1 VLGRLGPGQLGES
14 GGESVTVPDEVRVA
28 AGQLGPADASRSA
41 TVKRIVALIKQA
53 GAAGVGLLVLPE
65 LALSPYF
72 AAEVHADIGRF
83 VEPGFPSAETQPIV
97 AAVRDA
103 GVVTVLP
110 HAELDHG
117 AVYNSSVVLG
127 ADGTVI
133 GRYRKSHIPGKTEPD
148 QPGEF
153 AILEKRYFAP
163 GDLGFPLHDSP
174 AGPFGIGICYDR
186 RFPELYRCYALQ
198 GASAVA
204 CCFNTPVMTDR
215 GETLESTQEA
225 QELAVRGGAIANAV
239 AVIAAGKA
247 GVEGGTRFSAG
258 SCVIDHRGRIL
269 AKAAT
274 EGDELVT
281 AVLDLTAAAAARQR
295 MDLEGN
301 RRPELY
307 GLLTAAR
314 ALAQQAENV

>member
-1 VLGRLGPGQLGES
+1 M
-14 GGESVTVPDEVRVA
+14 TAPDLVRVA
-28 AGQLGPADASRSA
+28 AGQLGPAGA
-41 TVKRIVALIKQA
+41 TRADTVTRIVSLIRQA
-53 GAAGVGLLVLPE
+53 GEAGAGLLVLPE

-72 AAEVHADIGRF
+72 AAEVREDISRF
-83 VEPGFPSAETQPIV
+83 VEPAFPTAETLPIV
-97 AAVRDA
+97 AAVRA
-103 GVVTVLP
+103 TGVVTVVP
-110 HAELDHG
+110 HAERQDG
-117 AVYNSSVVLG
+117 AVYNGSVVLG
-127 ADGTVI
+127 PDGAVT
-133 GRYRKSHIPGKTEPD
+133 GRYRKSHIPGKVEPD
-148 QPGEF
+148 RPGEF
-153 AILEKRYFAP
+153 AILEKRYFTP

-198 GASAVA
+198 GASVVA
-204 CCFNTPVMTDR
+204 CCFNTPVM
-215 GETLESTQEA
+215 GEETLESTQEA

-247 GVEGGTRFSAG
+247 GVEGGVRFSAG

-269 AKAAT
+269 AKATSEA
-274 EGDELVT
+274 DELVT
-281 AVLDLTAAAAARQR
+281 AELDLTAAAAARQR

-307 GLLTAAR
+307 GLLTAVR

>member
-1 VLGRLGPGQLGES
+1 MSEQTTSAPETAL
-14 GGESVTVPDEVRVA
+14 VA
-28 AGQLGPADASRSA
+28 AGQLGPADATRAA
-41 TVKRIVALIKQA
+41 TVKRIVSLIRQA
-53 GAAGVGLLVLPE
+53 GEAGVSLLVLPE

-72 AAEVHADIGRF
+72 AAAVHDIGSF
-83 VEPGFPSAETQPIV
+83 VEPGFPSEETLPIV
-97 AAVRDA
+97 AAVRDT
-103 GVVTVLP
+103 GVVTVVP
-110 HAELDHG
+110 HAERQDG
-117 AVYNSSVVLG
+117 NVYNSSVVLG
-127 ADGTVI
+127 ADGAVA
-133 GRYRKSHIPGKTEPD
+133 GRYRKSHIPGKVEPD
-148 QPGEF
+148 APGEF

-198 GASAVA
+198 GASIVA
-204 CCFNTPVMTDR
+204 CCFNTPVM
-215 GETLESTQEA
+215 GEETLESTQEA

-247 GVEGGTRFSAG
+247 GVEGGVRFSAG

-269 AKAAT
+269 AKAKT

-281 AVLDLTAAAAARQR
+281 AELDLTAAAAARKK

-307 GLLTAAR
+307 ALLTAAR
-314 ALAQQAENV
+314 VLTEER